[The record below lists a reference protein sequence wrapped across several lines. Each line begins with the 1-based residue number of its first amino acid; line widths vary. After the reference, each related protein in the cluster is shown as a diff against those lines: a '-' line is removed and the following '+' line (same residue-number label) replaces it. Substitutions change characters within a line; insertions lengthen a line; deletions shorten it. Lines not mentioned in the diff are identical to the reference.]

1 MKTIFSVL
9 KEKLNILG
17 YNENVANSII
27 RKFDLA
33 LIEKQVSDEK
43 DYEKVVEIDEFE
55 EPTVEIIELFLNIK
69 YDVIQVEVLEGDIEL
84 SSTESAIGTRFAIA
98 DYTLSKRCALMAVTT
113 DFKVIIMI
121 YKPSLKI
128 QNLYNGIK
136 YEQNYKKER
145 NEIVKEY
152 YDAFLANGRVSE
164 RKIKEILTML
174 VSDYVI
180 DEMAV
185 NNLNPRMKMYD
196 NELKYAENLYSYS
209 LRFINLRSNKIE
221 VLNKKTRIKRAS
233 KNVQAGM
240 ITNDPYIKLDKM
252 PAEANFPL
260 NTISYYWILR
270 GGSEEIAIFI
280 APRVYEQATFAELK
294 KEDPRIS
301 QLADELSRKFR
312 REDDTDVD
320 AKVIENALKKL
331 NFELMFP
338 SVNVIREN
346 LINKSD
352 LIEPISYKYKVITDP
367 TEFEEMLYITIE
379 DNVSRRYKYSLVEN
393 VLEDLTTIGNKLEYT
408 DEDGT
413 MVRKQS
419 IADFNVNAPAIIIR
433 RETFI
438 DITRIPDLLG
448 YIYEDMKYYG
458 TDGLPVPNIEVD
470 FYIPKFTMGSNNVTM
485 FNGTSLQFKLDNVS
499 KKNLFNEES
508 ENAAYVIGSNEA
520 LPGSTYVTVKYLN
533 SKGEILKE
541 NKVGNVF
548 PRTTYLPE
556 IIPIIND
563 KEGREWVFSSEE
575 VQPFLLNENPDMNKI
590 ELKYN
595 ERFARVTISF
605 INREGKKLADDK
617 QEILQVGTNYDF
629 ADKFVYTD
637 KNNDDWKLLFARPSK
652 LVVKESD
659 EKNKIILVYDIEKAD
674 VTIRFLTKSG
684 NKIADDKIIQ
694 TVADKQYTAQ
704 TVPYIVDYEGL
715 GWNYVENTVATIEVK
730 SDKPNV
736 IDLIYEEAKQKVTTR
751 IVDESNIRLNDDK
764 IDFIQI
770 GKKFAVNF
778 DNEITDYSLREW
790 SLLNVKN
797 NDITVSK
804 DEKDNIIEAVY
815 KPIKAKVTIKLLNMN
830 DRPIKDVLVEEAQIG
845 DMYNPDNK
853 AEVVDNYGRVWTCK
867 DKGESIVISRK
878 ESQNIVSLRYEPLLS
893 KVTVKYYSDEMTELL
908 DPKYEMVQ
916 VGSKYKNSPITNI
929 TDFAGKRWIF
939 DDSKV
944 PSIVVKKHEEENI
957 INIYYD
963 KETTKAKLVFVDV
976 YGNKLKDPQEVD
988 AQIGAELEENLFYKI
1003 TDYNG
1008 GRWMLEDSEPKNR
1021 VVRDRGNEFKLI
1033 YGEIKAKVLVK
1044 HVAVKTQKPFVE
1056 DIISTTKLGGIYVP
1070 NIRQTIID
1078 KNKWKWKYIGDEN
1091 VSIIVKEN
1099 EQENII
1105 ILTYDEVTS
1114 KVISKYRNQDN
1125 EPIKKDTVREI
1136 QVGKEIVPDDL
1147 EKFNDEN
1154 GLGWKYKNSKIENK
1168 YVLEEDNII
1177 TNYYEPLNSKII
1189 KQYIDEEDKEIIPSE
1204 SLVIQVGKKFVPEIK
1219 EKIVDSKG
1227 CMWQYEILS
1236 ANELIVKEQEN
1247 VVIYQYK
1254 KLLSDV
1260 KINYLSEEGDLIA
1273 ELIVTRIQVGK
1284 IYEPKIENS
1293 YTDKEEKAWIFKVVD
1308 NDKIKVAEE
1317 ATNNVI
1323 NITYKK
1329 ELVDVKLSYFGSNM
1343 QIIKEPKIV
1352 KAQIGSV
1359 YIPEPEEIIIDSKKI
1374 GWTLIKDKI
1383 PKVKVNRN
1391 PAENITNINYDK
1403 YLVNTTVEFNDDNN
1417 EHIINSSVTKQQ
1429 VGTSFLPKIEDYI
1442 EDELGREWIYALK
1455 VENRFFMTGKKVEP
1469 ITVSEKEEKNLI
1481 KLHYKKSMNQVV
1493 VRYIDPLGTEIRP
1506 ALNTEAQIGSDYT
1519 PDIIEKIVGTGNV
1532 KWVYNPNSNSKIKIS
1547 KDPNLNV
1554 VNLAYEEQKATVTYI
1569 YKDEYDNE
1577 LQKPRKLLEQ
1587 IGSVYATEPENIITG
1602 ADDRVW
1608 EYKKK
1613 SADELKIDDDDKKNV
1628 VEVVYSPLQV
1638 DVLLKFVTLK
1648 GKTIVANK
1656 TVKAQ
1661 LGSEFRPNIDTTITN
1676 DDSKLF
1682 KFVKCEP
1689 EKIKVKELPVGA
1701 TTPINVFTLT
1711 YEAVYSNAGI
1721 MFKDIDGNKL
1731 RDDHIEQ
1738 LQVGTVYAPEPIQY
1752 IKDRN
1757 GIQWQLITNKVDSLR
1772 VKENEKN
1779 NFITLVYEVAK
1790 AEISVRYKNVDGMTI
1805 KEADISHLEIGKEFI
1820 PTPEKELTDK
1830 DGKKWTYSSVNP
1842 VKLTVGSINNII
1854 NVTYIEKKAF
1864 TTIKIQTTD
1873 GKPLRS
1879 DIREKVQVGSVY
1891 NPRPSNRVIY
1901 DENSNMWRYAY
1912 NSPNDIIVS
1921 ENNDENVII
1930 QYYTTE
1936 TNTIKDDPNKP
1947 YYNPEVEKFIDEK
1960 LVEEAKKEDAAK
1972 VELEKQQDE
1981 LKKKQEEIR
1990 ENEIK
1995 FTDEH
2000 LQKLGR
2006 NILLTNSQKDTIN
2019 KLNDCN
2025 TAIINALH
2033 DALSTK
2039 GATLNELGEK
2049 LNEIMRK
2056 EKELAQEGLKDIIEE
2071 DKTGN
2076 KILQIFEAI
2085 TASELNDKDFDFL
2098 QQKKSIIFADFFVGK
2113 TITDIE
2119 QATYIVENGKID
2131 KELECIN
2138 EKIAASRGDNQE
2150 LIRIKVILIYNKAM
2164 LLNYYRARTTIKD
2177 DYFKDEEAKLKLSR
2191 EVIVLVTNMLPNQAV
2206 KLLAKVNTL
2215 TPIQENELDAII
2227 RLLNPQQRTTV
2238 EMAINKIQDGRTRK
2252 TAQKLFKEM
2261 CN

>member
-9 KEKLNILG
+9 KEKLNMLG
-17 YNENVANSII
+17 YNDNVANSII
-27 RKFDLA
+27 KKFDLA
-33 LIEKQVSDEK
+33 LIEKQVSDEA
-43 DYEKVVEIDEFE
+43 DYEKIIEIDEFD
-55 EPTVEIIELFLNIK
+55 EPTVDIIELFLNIK
-69 YDVIQVEVLEGDIEL
+69 YDVIQIEVLEGDIEL
-84 SSTESAIGTRFAIA
+84 SSTESSIGTRFAIA
-98 DYTLSKRCALMAVTT
+98 DYTLSKRCALMAITT
-113 DFKVIIMI
+113 DFKVRIMV

-136 YEQNYKKER
+136 YEQNYKKDR
-145 NEIVKEY
+145 DEIVKEY

-185 NNLNPRMKMYD
+185 NNLNPRIKMYD

-233 KNVQAGM
+233 KTVQAGM

-252 PAEANFPL
+252 PPEADFPL
-260 NTISYYWILR
+260 NTISYYWILK
-270 GGSEEIAIFI
+270 GANEEIAIFI
-280 APRVYEQATFAELK
+280 APRVYQQATFAELK

-301 QLADELSRKFR
+301 QLADELSRKFK
-312 REDDTDVD
+312 REEETDVD
-320 AKVIENALKKL
+320 SKVIEMALRKL

-338 SVNVIREN
+338 SVNIIREN

-413 MVRKQS
+413 MVKKQS
-419 IADFNVNAPAIIIR
+419 IADFNVNVPAIIIR

-470 FYIPKFTMGSNNVTM
+470 FYIPKFGMGSNAVTM

-499 KKNLFNEES
+499 KKNLFNDEA
-508 ENAAYVIGSNEA
+508 ENSAYVIGSNEA
-520 LPGSTYVTVKYLN
+520 LPGSTYVTIKYLN

-556 IIPIIND
+556 IIPVIND
-563 KEGREWVFSSEE
+563 KEGREWVFSAGE
-575 VQPFLLNENPDMNKI
+575 VQPFLLSENSTANNI
-590 ELKYN
+590 ELKYD
-595 ERFARVTISF
+595 ERFARVNISF
-605 INREGKKLADDK
+605 INREGKKLTDDK

-629 ADKFVYTD
+629 SNKFVYTD
-637 KNNDDWKLLFARPSK
+637 KSGDEWKLLFARPSK

-674 VTIRFLTKSG
+674 VTIRFI
-684 NKIADDKIIQ
+684 NKNGDKLADDKVVQ
-694 TVADKQYTAQ
+694 TAVDKQYTAQ
-704 TVPYIVDYEGL
+704 NVPYIVDSFGL
-715 GWNYVENTVATIEVK
+715 GWNYIENTVATIEVK
-730 SDKPNV
+730 NDRPNI
-736 IDLIYEEAKQKVTTR
+736 IDMIYEEAKQKVITR
-751 IVDESNIRLNDDK
+751 MVDESNVRLNDDK
-764 IDFIQI
+764 IEFVQI
-770 GKKFAVNF
+770 GKKYAVNF
-778 DNEITDYSLREW
+778 DKEITDYSLREW
-790 SLLNVKN
+790 SLLNVKH

-804 DEKDNIIEAVY
+804 DEENNVIEAVY
-815 KPIKAKVTIKLLNMN
+815 KPIKAKIAIKLLNMN
-830 DRPIKDVLVEEAQIG
+830 GRPIKDVLVEEAQIG
-845 DMYNPDNK
+845 EVYNPENK
-853 AEVVDNYGRVWTCK
+853 AEIVDNYGRVWICK

-878 ESQNIVSLRYEPLLS
+878 ESQNVVSLKYEPLLS
-893 KVTVKYYSDEMTELL
+893 KITVKYYSDEMSELL
-908 DPKYEMVQ
+908 EPKYEMAQ
-916 VGSKYKNSPITNI
+916 VGSEYKNSPIKNI
-929 TDFAGKRWIF
+929 TDTTGKRWIL
-939 DDSKV
+939 DEAKV
-944 PSIVVKKHEEENI
+944 PSVVVKKYEEENI

-963 KETTKAKLVFVDV
+963 KETTKVKLMFTDV
-976 YGNKLKDPQEVD
+976 YGNQLREPQEID
-988 AQIGAELEENLFYKI
+988 AQIGTELEEGLFYKI
-1003 TDYNG
+1003 TDSKG

-1021 VVRDRGNEFKLI
+1021 VVRDRGNTFKLI

-1078 KNKWKWKYIGDEN
+1078 KNKWKWKYIGEEN

-1114 KVISKYRNQDN
+1114 KVISKYRNQNN
-1125 EPIKKDTVREI
+1125 EPIKKDTVQEI
-1136 QVGKEIVPDDL
+1136 QVGKEIVPNNL

-1177 TNYYEPLNSKII
+1177 INYYEPLNSKII
-1189 KQYIDEEDKEIIPSE
+1189 KQYVSEEEKEIIPSE
-1204 SLVIQVGKKFVPEIK
+1204 TLMMQVGKKFVPEIK
-1219 EKIVDSKG
+1219 DKIVDSEG

-1236 ANELIVKEQEN
+1236 ASELVVKEQEN
-1247 VVIYQYK
+1247 VVIYEYK
-1254 KLLSDV
+1254 KLLSNVEV
-1260 KINYLSEEGDLIA
+1260 KYLDEDGNSIA
-1273 ELIVTRIQVGK
+1273 EPIIVQVQAGK
-1284 IYEPKIENS
+1284 TYKPKIES
-1293 YTDKEEKAWIFKVVD
+1293 AYTDLEGRAWIFKTID
-1308 NDKIKVAEE
+1308 NDKIKVNEDAKRN
-1317 ATNNVI
+1317 AI

-1329 ELVDVKLSYFGSNM
+1329 ELVDVKLSYFSTTM

-1352 KAQIGSV
+1352 KAQIGSI
-1359 YIPEPEEIIIDSKKI
+1359 YTPESENIIIDSKKI
-1374 GWTLIKDKI
+1374 GWALMKDNI
-1383 PKVKVNRN
+1383 PKIKVNRDSSEN
-1391 PAENITNINYDK
+1391 VINITYDK
-1403 YLVNTTVEFNDDNN
+1403 YLVNTIVEFNNDDN

-1429 VGTSFLPKIEDYI
+1429 VGTSFLPKIDDYI
-1442 EDELGREWIYALK
+1442 EDDSGKEWIYALR
-1455 VENRFFMTGKKVEP
+1455 VENKFFTTAKKVEP
-1469 ITVSEKEEKNLI
+1469 ITVSENEDKNLI
-1481 KLHYKKSMNQVV
+1481 KLHYKKSMNKVV

-1506 ALNTEAQIGSDYT
+1506 ALNTEAQVGSEYT

-1569 YKDEYDNE
+1569 YKDEYDNKLRE
-1577 LQKPRKLLEQ
+1577 PRKLLEQ
-1587 IGSVYATEPENIITG
+1587 IGGVYVVEPENIITG

-1608 EYKKK
+1608 EYKRK
-1613 SADELKIDDDDKKNV
+1613 SADQLKIDDDDKKNV
-1628 VEVVYSPLQV
+1628 IEVIYSPLQV
-1638 DVLLKFVTLK
+1638 DILLKFVTLK

-1661 LGSEFRPNIDTTITN
+1661 LGSEFRPNIDATIS
-1676 DDSKLF
+1676 DDESKLF
-1682 KFVKCEP
+1682 KFVRCEP
-1689 EKIKVKELPVGA
+1689 ENIRVKELPVGA

-1731 RDDHIEQ
+1731 KDDQVEQ
-1738 LQVGTVYAPEPIQY
+1738 LQVGTVYAPQPIQY
-1752 IKDRN
+1752 IKDKN

-1772 VKENEKN
+1772 VKENEKD
-1779 NFITLVYEVAK
+1779 NFVTLVYEVAK
-1790 AEISVRYKNVDGMTI
+1790 AEISVRYKNVDGMII
-1805 KEADISHLEIGKEFI
+1805 KEADIFHLEIGKEFV
-1820 PTPEKELTDK
+1820 PSPDKELTDK
-1830 DGKKWTYSSVNP
+1830 DGKKWIYSSVTP

-1854 NVTYIEKKAF
+1854 SVTYIEKKALA
-1864 TTIKIQTTD
+1864 TIKMHTTE
-1873 GKPLRS
+1873 GKPLKN

-1891 NPRPSNRVIY
+1891 NPKPANRVIY

-1921 ENNDENVII
+1921 ENAEENVVI

-1936 TNTIKDDPNKP
+1936 NNTAKDDTNKP

-1960 LVEEAKKEDAAK
+1960 LVEEAKKEDA
-1972 VELEKQQDE
+1972 EKIEFERQQE
-1981 LKKKQEEIR
+1981 EMKKKQQEIR
-1990 ENEIK
+1990 ENEVK

-2000 LQKLGR
+2000 LQKLER
-2006 NILLTNSQKDTIN
+2006 NIILTNLQKDTIN

-2025 TAIINALH
+2025 TAIITALH
-2033 DALSTK
+2033 DALNAK
-2039 GATLNELGEK
+2039 GATLDELGEK

-2056 EKELAQEGLKDIIEE
+2056 EKELAQEGLKDIIAE

-2076 KILQIFEAI
+2076 KVLQIFEAI
-2085 TASELNDKDFDFL
+2085 TASELDDKDFDFL

-2138 EKIAASRGDNQE
+2138 EKIATSRGDNQE
-2150 LIRIKVILIYNKAM
+2150 LIRIKVILTYNKAM

-2177 DYFKDEEAKLKLSR
+2177 DYFKDEETKFKLSK
-2191 EVIVLVTNMLPNQAV
+2191 EVIVLVTNMLPSQAI
-2206 KLLAKVNTL
+2206 KLFTKVNTL

-2238 EMAINKIQDGRTRK
+2238 EMAISKIQDGKTRK
-2252 TAQKLFKEM
+2252 LAQRLFKDM